1 MEKSIRRKWFG
12 RFLFRAAM
20 GLLIPCVVWAEQVDL
35 DEGVTLNYTV
45 VNGSV
50 HIGNTN
56 APFAAVSTD
65 ISGRLVLPET
75 IEGLAV
81 TDIGPFAFE
90 GCANLT
96 EVVLPASV
104 TNIGESAFNGCTQ
117 LAGVNLPQGLVFLG
131 TYAFQGCSS
140 LRAIDFPFSLR
151 YVGAGS
157 FWGCKALK
165 SVFIPGGVTIGA
177 LKSTTRKPSRTTTS
191 TEGGVT
197 TITTVMGEERVAYDG
212 PGAFQECDALE
223 SVTFGEGSREV
234 GATAFR
240 RCRKLSTVILPD
252 GLEIILPGAFSECPS
267 LQEIQLP
274 NSLKEIGEQWGY
286 RTDITETRHEGGS
299 TITGCTVFI
308 VTNDTFNSEAG
319 AFFRCTGLR
328 RIQIPSSVEHI
339 GDHTFAGCMNLL
351 SIEFMGDSPKTY
363 GWSVLQ
369 GTPHNLIVSVQN
381 DSFGW
386 YDPITL
392 SALTTWQGRTVA
404 YDGEILTSKPIDAD
418 AVATRFA
425 NLTSILQSTGVAL
438 TADERAAYVKW
449 GMRLVQSCPESLPI
463 YMDFLQQLGASLTSA
478 ESASLTAWAASAVS
492 SEPTEGGTSDSSS
505 PTASA
510 SGVVEAKLTVTNVV
524 MHYVQEVETVPS
536 VEALPADGLV
546 AVVSEVR
553 GSAAI
558 LVPCSWTNSYPRFA
572 EMFGTDFVSA
582 LTKPTDKVGPNG
594 TPLLV
599 WQDYVAG
606 TDPTDPASKFT
617 ATIDFVD
624 GHPVVTWSPKVE
636 DATFPRVY
644 RIYGKVSLSDA
655 DWTELPKDK
664 LDGYNFFKVTVEMAG
679 K

>member
-1 MEKSIRRKWFG
+1 MMEKSIRRKWFG

-81 TDIGPFAFE
+81 TDIGAFAFE
-90 GCANLT
+90 GCTRLT

-104 TNIGESAFNGCTQ
+104 TNVGESAFRDCSGLDAIKFPN
-117 LAGVNLPQGLVFLG
+117 GLVSIG
-131 TYAFQGCSS
+131 KNAFRECESLQSLNFPSS
-140 LRAIDFPFSLR
+140 LHILNDGAFAKCRLLR
-151 YVGAGS
+151 SIV
-157 FWGCKALK
+157 
-165 SVFIPGGVTIGA
+165 IPGGVKVLGELVSSKATIGIVGQDEA
-177 LKSTTRKPSRTTTS
+177 DC
-191 TEGGVT
+191 GV
-197 TITTVMGEERVAYDG
+197 
-212 PGAFQECDALE
+212 FQGCEALE
-223 SVTFGEGSREV
+223 AVTIINGVKELGYQ
-234 GATAFR
+234 AFR
-240 RCRKLSTVILPD
+240 RCRNLSAVTLPESLKLFRTGV
-252 GLEIILPGAFSECPS
+252 FSECPA
-267 LQEIQLP
+267 LQNMELP
-274 NSLKEIGEQWGY
+274 SGVRAIGVPW
-286 RTDITETRHEGGS
+286 
-299 TITGCTVFI
+299 VKV
-308 VTNDTFNSEAG
+308 VTNTTIQGGVSVVERHSVNQFVTSRDG
-319 AFFRCTGLR
+319 VFFRCTGLR
-328 RIQIPSSVEHI
+328 NIQIPGTVARL
-339 GDHTFAGCMNLL
+339 GDYAFAGCTGLASVVFLGDEPTVEGCGLFLGTHENL
-351 SIEFMGDSPKTY
+351 
-363 GWSVLQ
+363 V
-369 GTPHNLIVSVQN
+369 VSVRK
-381 DSFGW
+381 DALGW
-386 YDPITL
+386 YDPLTFGTL
-392 SALTTWQGRTVA
+392 STWNGRTVA
-404 YDGEILTSKPIDAD
+404 YDGEILASKPLDVD

-425 NLTSILQSTGVAL
+425 DLTSILQSTG
-438 TADERAAYVKW
+438 TDERGAYVQW

-463 YMDFLQQLGASLTSA
+463 YVDFLRQIGATLTSA

-492 SEPTEGGTSDSSS
+492 SGQTEGGTSDSSS

-510 SGVVEAKLTVTNVV
+510 SGVIEANLTVTNVV
-524 MHYVQEVETVPS
+524 MHYVQEVETAPS
-536 VEALPADGLV
+536 AEALPADGLV
-546 AVVSEVR
+546 AVISEVK

-558 LVPCSWTNSYPRFA
+558 PVPCSWTNSYPRFA

-582 LTKPTDKVGPNG
+582 LTKPTGKVGPNG